1 MGADA
6 VPLAVVR
13 NDPWYVPAATTMV
26 APGPAASAARA
37 IVWKGWARVPGPLSS
52 PFGDTA
58 STRGACGDIS
68 GQPDGTS
75 GGMSNAASDTAT
87 PKLITAETV
96 GGAELR
102 CVAYRPFVVRLNGW
116 GGSR

>member
-13 NDPWYVPAATTMV
+13 NDPRYVPGATTMV
-26 APGPAASAARA
+26 VPGPAASAARA

-52 PFGDTA
+52 PFGATT
-58 STRGACGDIS
+58 STRACSDTS

-75 GGMSNAASDTAT
+75 GGVSSAASDTAIAM
-87 PKLITAETV
+87 LITGETV
-96 GGAELR
+96 SGVGSR
-102 CVAYRPFVVRLNGW
+102 CVACRPFVVRLNG
-116 GGSR
+116 